1 MAKYRNIEITIDEIN
16 EYKNNYELVVSNFLI
31 KKEKINKLK
40 EEFNI
45 IKDLYNLEDDDFH
58 YLNRIII
65 DKQNEH
71 LKINSNLETTGITLE
86 EYNYRVNNNRNN
98 NCGYCILITII
109 FGVIFIIGSLYNKIR
124 S

>member
-1 MAKYRNIEITIDEIN
+1 MAKYQNFEITIDEIN

-31 KKEKINKLK
+31 KKEKINNLK

-65 DKQNEH
+65 DKQ
-71 LKINSNLETTGITLE
+71 KIKIHNI
-86 EYNYRVNNNRNN
+86 NNNNN
-98 NCGYCILITII
+98 YCYCCIIIILLL
-109 FGVIFIIGSLYNKIR
+109 LYHQ
-124 S
+124 